1 MQNTLQFLMDQ
12 VRDAHATATPLRI
25 CGGNSKSF
33 WVAAQA
39 PQELDLRPYAGVVDY
54 EPSELV
60 ITVRAGTPL
69 AEVESL
75 LLQQGQMLAFE
86 PPHHSPTATLGGAIA
101 SGLSGPRRASVGSA
115 RDFVLGVRMIDG
127 LGRDLSFGGRVIKNV
142 AGFDVSRLMVG
153 ALGSLGVITE
163 VSLKV
168 LPIPAFETTLEWT
181 LQEAAALI
189 RVNEW
194 GSLPLP
200 ISATSLHNSRLRVR
214 LSGAEV
220 AVRAAMR
227 QMGGDVVAE
236 GTAWWQSL
244 REQSAPCFETER
256 PLWRLAVKSTAAPL
270 GLSGA
275 ILTEWGGALRW
286 IASDH
291 APAQMHKA
299 AQDAGGHALLFR
311 GGHPAHPQ
319 LGPLEPV
326 LAQIHRRL
334 KHAFDPKGIFNPGL
348 PGNF

>member
-1 MQNTLQFLMDQ
+1 MHTVLQSLMDQ
-12 VRDAHATATPLRI
+12 VRDAHASATPLRI
-25 CGGNSKSF
+25 RGGGSKNF
-33 WVAAQA
+33 WLHAQA
-39 PQELDLRPYAGVVDY
+39 PQELELRAYAGVVDY

-69 AEVESL
+69 AEVEAL
-75 LLQQGQMLAFE
+75 LAQQGQMLAFE
-86 PPHHSPTATLGGAIA
+86 PPHFGPTATLGGVIA

-115 RDFVLGVRMIDG
+115 RDFVLGVRIIDG

-168 LPIPAFETTLEWT
+168 LPIPAFDVTLEWA
-181 LQEAAALI
+181 LQETAAI
-189 RVNEW
+189 VRMNEW
-194 GSLPLP
+194 GGQPFP
-200 ISATSLHNSRLRVR
+200 ISATSWQNGRLRAR

-227 QMGGDVVAE
+227 QLGGDPVLQ
-236 GTAWWQSL
+236 GTVWWESL
-244 REQSAPCFETER
+244 REQSAPCFETSR
-256 PLWRLAVKSTAAPL
+256 PLWRLAVKSTAQPL

-275 ILTEWGGALRW
+275 ILTEWGGSQRW

-291 APAQMHKA
+291 ASAQLHKA

-311 GGHPAHPQ
+311 GGNPAIPH
-319 LGPLEPV
+319 LGMLHPV
-326 LAQIHRRL
+326 LGQIHRRL
-334 KHAFDPKGIFNPGL
+334 KHAFDPKGILNPGF

>member
-1 MQNTLQFLMDQ
+1 MQNTLQSLMDQ
-12 VRDAHATATPLRI
+12 VRNAHASAIPLRI
-25 CGGNSKSF
+25 RGGHSKSF

-39 PQELDLRPYAGVVDY
+39 PQELDLRPYSGVVDY

-60 ITVRAGTPL
+60 ITVRAGTSL

-86 PPHHSPTATLGGAIA
+86 PPHYGPTATLGGAIA
-101 SGLSGPRRASVGSA
+101 SGLSGPRRANVGSA

-168 LPIPAFETTLEWT
+168 VPIPAFETTLEWN

-200 ISATSLHNSRLRVR
+200 ISATSLYNGRLRVR

-236 GTAWWQSL
+236 GGAWWQSL

-256 PLWRLAVKSTAAPL
+256 PLWRLAVKSTSAPL

-299 AQDAGGHALLFR
+299 ARDAGGHALLFR
-311 GGHPAHPQ
+311 GGNPVCPQ
-319 LGPLEPV
+319 LGSLDPV
-326 LAQIHRRL
+326 LVQIHRRL
-334 KHAFDPKGIFNPGL
+334 KHAFDPKGILNPGL

>member
-1 MQNTLQFLMDQ
+1 MQNTLHALMDQ
-12 VRDAHATATPLRI
+12 VRNAHATDTPLRI
-25 CGGNSKSF
+25 RGGHSKSF
-33 WVAAQA
+33 WVAADA
-39 PQELDLRPYAGVVDY
+39 PQELNLRPYSGVVDY

-69 AEVESL
+69 SEVESL

-86 PPHHSPTATLGGAIA
+86 PPHFGPMATLGGTIA
-101 SGLSGPRRASVGSA
+101 TGLSGPRRAYVGSA

-127 LGRDLSFGGRVIKNV
+127 MGRDLSFGGRVIKNV

-168 LPIPAFETTLEWT
+168 LPIPAFETTLEWHM
-181 LQEAAALI
+181 QEAAALT

-200 ISATSLHNSRLRVR
+200 ISATSLHNGRLRVR

-227 QMGGDVVAE
+227 QIGGDSVAD
-236 GTAWWQSL
+236 GALWWQLL
-244 REQSAPCFETER
+244 REQRAPCFETER

-275 ILTEWGGALRW
+275 VLTEWGGALRW

-291 APAQMHKA
+291 APAQLHKA
-299 AQDAGGHALLFR
+299 ARDAGGHALQFR
-311 GGHPAHPQ
+311 GANPAHPQ
-319 LGPLEPV
+319 LGSLDPV

-334 KHAFDPKGIFNPGL
+334 KHAFDPKGILNPGL

>member
-1 MQNTLQFLMDQ
+1 MQNTLHALMDQ
-12 VRDAHATATPLRI
+12 VRNAHATATPLRI
-25 CGGNSKSF
+25 RGGHSKRF
-33 WVAAQA
+33 WVAADA
-39 PQELDLRPYAGVVDY
+39 PQELDLRLYSGIVDY
-54 EPSELV
+54 APSELV
-60 ITVRAGTPL
+60 ITARAGTPL
-69 AEVESL
+69 SEVEAL
-75 LLQQGQMLAFE
+75 LHQQGQMLAFE
-86 PPHHSPTATLGGAIA
+86 PPHFAPTATLGGAIA
-101 SGLSGPRRASVGSA
+101 TGLSGPRRPHVGSA

-168 LPIPAFETTLEWT
+168 LPVPAFETTLEWQ
-181 LQEAAALI
+181 LQEAAALA

-200 ISATSLHNSRLRVR
+200 VSATSLQNGRLRAR

-227 QMGGDVVAE
+227 QMGGDPVAD
-236 GTAWWQSL
+236 GGLWWQSL
-244 REQSAPCFETER
+244 REQRASFFETER

-275 ILTEWGGALRW
+275 LLTEWGGALRW

-291 APAQMHKA
+291 APAQLHKA
-299 AQDAGGHALLFR
+299 AGDAGGHALLFR
-311 GGHPAHPQ
+311 GGNPARPQ
-319 LGPLEPV
+319 LGALDPV

-334 KHAFDPKGIFNPGL
+334 KHAFDPKGILNPGL

>member
-1 MQNTLQFLMDQ
+1 MHNTLQSLMGQ
-12 VRDAHATATPLRI
+12 VREAHAMAMPLRI
-25 CGGNSKSF
+25 RGGNSKSF
-33 WVAAQA
+33 WVYAQA
-39 PQELDLRPYAGVVDY
+39 SQELDMRPYSGIVDY

-60 ITVRAGTPL
+60 ITARAGTPL
-69 AEVESL
+69 AEVEAL
-75 LLQQGQMLAFE
+75 LHQQGQMLAFE
-86 PPHHSPTATLGGAIA
+86 PPHYGPTATLGGAIA
-101 SGLSGPRRASVGSA
+101 TGLSGPRRASVGSA

-168 LPIPAFETTLEWT
+168 LPVPAFEATLEWH
-181 LQEAAALI
+181 LQEALALTRI
-189 RVNEW
+189 NEW
-194 GSLPLP
+194 GSQPLP
-200 ISATSLHNSRLRVR
+200 ISATSLHNGRLRVR

-227 QMGGDVVAE
+227 QLGGDPVAE
-236 GTAWWQSL
+236 GAAWWQSL
-244 REQSAPCFETER
+244 REQRAPCFDTER

-275 ILTEWGGALRW
+275 MLTEWGGALRW

-291 APAQMHKA
+291 APAQLHKA
-299 AQDAGGHALLFR
+299 ARDAGGHALLFR
-311 GGHPAHPQ
+311 GGNPAQPQ
-319 LGPLEPV
+319 LGPLDPV

-334 KHAFDPKGIFNPGL
+334 KHTFDPKGIFNPGL